1 MSSSPT
7 RRMRIGD
14 FLLRR
19 LEEAGLRHLFGVPG
33 DYNLAL
39 LQQLH
44 DTGTLKWIGTCNE
57 LNSSYAADGYARL
70 NGLSALLVTNG
81 VGPLSA
87 INGVAGSYSEHV
99 PVICISG
106 SIPLRSIDRGLG
118 MHHTMADGTW
128 DHFLNAYAQVTAAH
142 ARLTPRNAAAEIDRL
157 ILTAWRE
164 KLPVYM
170 ELPSD
175 ITYLDIEVPTAPLI
189 LAEPL
194 SDPERLRSCI
204 AAIAGRLS
212 AAKAPA
218 ILVDADADRFRV
230 APELMELAEKMQA
243 PVAAINA
250 AKAVIDETF
259 PHYFGIY
266 AGKASEPHVRETI
279 ETSDCLLCIGYRPIE
294 VTTGDFTA
302 SLPTNTIHARGY
314 AVDVGDDNYQAVT
327 LREVLRGVIDAV
339 PQVMKRAPRRAA
351 APMAVTH
358 ADDSAKLTQAAYW
371 QAIQGYLRPG
381 DVLYVDNGTS
391 FVILG
396 LKLPSNCTFVG
407 SINWGSIGYSV
418 GALLGALTA
427 APNRR
432 HILFIGDGSF
442 QVSAQEL
449 STILRHDHKP
459 AIFLINN
466 GGYTIERGYIGKA
479 EPYNDVANW
488 AYADLPKVFRPDTSA
503 RSFVVKTVSDLKGVL
518 STPNDTMIFVESI
531 MDPYDAPAAVTI
543 SSNKGAELD
552 YGPRGPQYREG
563 LQLRPAIQ
571 NGDPGTLH
579 SANLEESNER
589 STRTGLGPRTG
600 IAHVQDG
607 QTA

>member
-1 MSSSPT
+1 MSSSAT
-7 RRMRIGD
+7 QRMKIGD

-19 LEEAGLRHLFGVPG
+19 LSEAGVRHLFGVPG
-33 DYNLAL
+33 DYNLGL
-39 LQQLH
+39 LQQLQ
-44 DTGTLKWIGTCNE
+44 DAGALKWIGTCNE
-57 LNSSYAADGYARL
+57 LNASYAADGYARL
-70 NGLSALLVTNG
+70 NGLGALLVTNG

-87 INGVAGSYSEHV
+87 LNGIGGSYSEHV

-128 DHFLNAYAQVTAAH
+128 DHFLRAHAQVTAAQ
-142 ARLTPRNAAAEIDRL
+142 ARLTPRNAATEIDRL

-175 ITYLDIEVPTAPLI
+175 ITHLEIEVPADPLI
-189 LAEPL
+189 LAEPPA
-194 SDPERLRSCI
+194 DPERLRSCI
-204 AAIAGRLS
+204 AAIVERLS
-212 AAKAPA
+212 AAKSPA

-230 APELMELAEKMQA
+230 ASELMELADKVQA
-243 PVAAINA
+243 PIAAINA

-259 PHYFGIY
+259 PHYIGIY
-266 AGKASEPHVRETI
+266 AGKASEPRVRETI
-279 ETSDCLLCIGYRPIE
+279 ESSDCLVCIGYRPIE

-302 SLPTNTIHARGY
+302 SLPAGTIHARGH
-314 AVDVGDDNYQAVT
+314 AVDVGDDNYQALT
-327 LREVLRGVIDAV
+327 LREVLRGVIDTV
-339 PQVMKRAPRRAA
+339 PQVKNRAPRRAA
-351 APMAVTH
+351 AAVAGTH
-358 ADDSAKLTQAAYW
+358 ADESAKLTQAAYW
-371 QAIQGYLRPG
+371 QAIQGYLKPG

-396 LKLPSNCTFVG
+396 LQLPPKCTFVG

-427 APNRR
+427 APDRR

-459 AIFLINN
+459 VILLINN
-466 GGYTIERGYIGKA
+466 GGYTIERGYLGKA

-488 AYADLPKVFRPDTSA
+488 AYAALPKVFRPDTSA
-503 RSFVVKTVSDLKGVL
+503 RSFVVRTVSDLRKAL
-518 STPNDTMIFVESI
+518 TTPNDTMIFVESI
-531 MDPYDAPAAVTI
+531 MDAYDAPAAVI
-543 SSNKGAELD
+543 MSSNKGAELD
-552 YGPRGPQYREG
+552 YGPRGPQHRAN
-563 LQLRPAIQ
+563 LQLRH
-571 NGDPGTLH
+571 G
-579 SANLEESNER
+579 
-589 STRTGLGPRTG
+589 
-600 IAHVQDG
+600 
-607 QTA
+607 